1 MKILIVEDDYQ
12 MLMSIVDALVDDKYV
27 IETATDFMSASE
39 KLSIYDYDCV
49 LLDIMLPGGSGL
61 KLLEQLKS
69 EGKGGSVIIISAK
82 DSIDDKVEGLDL
94 GADDYLPK
102 PFHNAELRARI
113 KAVVRRNSASGRNSV
128 DMGNLSLFIEERKV
142 VVGSKEVIINRKEFD
157 ILTYFMFNATR
168 LVTKTSIA
176 EHVWGDNADQYDNLD
191 FVYYQIKNLRR
202 KLNEAGANVEI
213 ESVYGVGYKLIEL

>member
-27 IETATDFMSASE
+27 IETATDFMLASE